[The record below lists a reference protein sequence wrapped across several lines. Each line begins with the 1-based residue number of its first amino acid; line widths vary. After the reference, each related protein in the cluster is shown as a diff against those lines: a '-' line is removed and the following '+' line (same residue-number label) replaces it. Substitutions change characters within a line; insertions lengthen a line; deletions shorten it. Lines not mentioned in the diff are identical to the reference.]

1 MDHFSARRRV
11 CVLCNCKTSGA
22 KGNRTIFLSIQT
34 STTAKYLAE
43 LRKVLPDY
51 EPTFETLPEALCLKC
66 QRVLRS
72 HMSTS
77 KTKPRPFEN
86 LANAKAVVLA
96 ESQKKWVRSACPGD
110 CFPCSV
116 ANSTGQTTVSVSVA
130 RRANEQQ
137 REANDVDCTETKCE
151 GDSEQRTATH
161 AAPPPYGGYQ
171 FTHDDMRHFGV
182 IVGISDKKLLDLAL
196 AMRCAAGT
204 GRVIE
209 PHLKQAI
216 RKNNKALDDIF
227 VAKVCDF
234 LSVLSMIFSFLPRI
248 ACVFAFP

>member
-96 ESQKKWVRSACPGD
+96 ESQKKRCGVRAQGTVSLALSPIRLARPRCLSPSHDEQTSNSAKLTTSTARKRSAKAIPSSERRRTRRRRRTEGT
-110 CFPCSV
+110 S
-116 ANSTGQTTVSVSVA
+116 SLTTTC
-130 RRANEQQ
+130 
-137 REANDVDCTETKCE
+137 D
-151 GDSEQRTATH
+151 
-161 AAPPPYGGYQ
+161 
-171 FTHDDMRHFGV
+171 
-182 IVGISDKKLLDLAL
+182 IS
-196 AMRCAAGT
+196 G
-204 GRVIE
+204 
-209 PHLKQAI
+209 
-216 RKNNKALDDIF
+216 
-227 VAKVCDF
+227 
-234 LSVLSMIFSFLPRI
+234 
-248 ACVFAFP
+248 